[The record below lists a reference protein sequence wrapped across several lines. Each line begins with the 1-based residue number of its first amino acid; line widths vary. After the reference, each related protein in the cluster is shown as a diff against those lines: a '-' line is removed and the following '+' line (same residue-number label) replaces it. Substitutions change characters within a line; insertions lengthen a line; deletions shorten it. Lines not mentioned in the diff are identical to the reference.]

1 MNSLFVQNCASLFY
15 CGHHCN
21 NVFELYRLKAC
32 LSARVTRNIFEESEE
47 QKENFMAQLNDT
59 QKAEYKKIV
68 DDIKAAKTLAE
79 KAFEAVRNDCIN
91 YQKREL
97 NTNLSFQFRKR

>member
-1 MNSLFVQNCASLFY
+1 
-15 CGHHCN
+15 
-21 NVFELYRLKAC
+21 
-32 LSARVTRNIFEESEE
+32 
-47 QKENFMAQLNDT
+47 MAQLNDT

-97 NTNLSFQFRKR
+97 NTNLSFQFRKK